1 MVFSS
6 VPVYL
11 DPPNWNQHQQQQQ
24 QAHHGQL
31 PSGGGGGG
39 GSGGGVEAHV
49 HHHQQLQH
57 QHQHQHHQLPPGPP
71 PGALMPPR
79 PDMAAIVAAASG
91 GGAGAAGP
99 TGGSAVRPGSMTER
113 ARLAKIPQPEP
124 GLKCPRCESTN
135 TKFCYFNNYSLS
147 QPRHFCKTC
156 RRYWTRGGA
165 LRNVPVGGGCRRNK
179 RTKSSK
185 STSSSAAS
193 ASASAGTGGGGTAS
207 STSSTATG
215 GSSAAAIMTPQ
226 GQLPFLASLHHP
238 LGGGDHYSSGASR
251 LGFPGLSSLDP
262 VDYHLGTGGGGA
274 AIGLEQWRL
283 PQIQQFP
290 FLSRPDAAVPSP
302 MSGIYPFDVD
312 GHGDAAG
319 FAGHMLGGGSKVPG
333 SAGLITQLASVKMED
348 NNPAASAAMTCS
360 PREFLGLH
368 GSLQFWGGGG
378 GNGASGNNGGGT
390 AANAGG
396 GGGGASAPSSGWVDL
411 SGFNSPS
418 SGGNIL

>member
-11 DPPNWNQHQQQQQ
+11 DPPNWNQQQQQ

-31 PSGGGGGG
+31 PSVGGGGGG
-39 GSGGGVEAHV
+39 VGVVEP
-49 HHHQQLQH
+49 HHHQ
-57 QHQHQHHQLPPGPP
+57 QHHQLPPMPP
-71 PGALMPPR
+71 PGPFMAPR
-79 PDMAAIVAAASG
+79 PDMSIIVAASG
-91 GGAGAAGP
+91 GRDSAGGGGP
-99 TGGSAVRPGSMTER
+99 TGGSSVRPGSMTER
-113 ARLAKIPQPEP
+113 ARVAKIPQPEP

-185 STSSSAAS
+185 SNSSSAAS
-193 ASASAGTGGGGTAS
+193 ASATGGTSS

-215 GSSAAAIMTPQ
+215 GSSAAAAAAIMPPQ
-226 GQLPFLASLHHP
+226 AQLPFLASLHP
-238 LGGGDHYSSGASR
+238 LGGDHYNYSTGASR

-262 VDYHLGTGGGGA
+262 VDYQLGGGGGA
-274 AIGLEQWRL
+274 GTAIGLEQWRM

-290 FLSRPDAAVPSP
+290 FLSRPDAVPPP
-302 MSGIYPFDVD
+302 MSGIYPFDVE
-312 GHGDAAG
+312 GGGDAAG
-319 FAGHMLGGGSKVPG
+319 FAGQMLGGSKVPG

-348 NNPAASAAMTCS
+348 NPPSTAMTSS
-360 PREFLGLH
+360 PREFLGLS
-368 GSLQFWGGGG
+368 GNLQFWGGG
-378 GNGASGNNGGGT
+378 NGASSNNGGS
-390 AANAGG
+390 
-396 GGGGASAPSSGWVDL
+396 GAVAPGSGWVDL
-411 SGFNSPS
+411 SGFNSS
-418 SGGNIL
+418 SSGNIL

>member
-11 DPPNWNQHQQQQQ
+11 DTPNWNQHQQQQQ

-31 PSGGGGGG
+31 PSGGGGG
-39 GSGGGVEAHV
+39 VEAHA

-57 QHQHQHHQLPPGPP
+57 QHHQLPPVPP

-91 GGAGAAGP
+91 GGP

-193 ASASAGTGGGGTAS
+193 ASAGTAAGGTSS

-226 GQLPFLASLHHP
+226 GGQLPFLASLHHP
-238 LGGGDHYSSGASR
+238 LGGDHYSTGASR

-262 VDYHLGTGGGGA
+262 VDYHLGTGGGG
-274 AIGLEQWRL
+274 IGLEQWRL

-290 FLSRPDAAVPSP
+290 FLSRPDAAAVPPP

-312 GHGDAAG
+312 GHGGDAGG
-319 FAGHMLGGGSKVPG
+319 FAGHMLGGSKVSG

-348 NNPAASAAMTCS
+348 NNPAASAAMTSS
-360 PREFLGLH
+360 PREFLGLP

-378 GNGASGNNGGGT
+378 NGGASGNNGGT
-390 AANAGG
+390 AANT
-396 GGGGASAPSSGWVDL
+396 GGGASAPSSGWVDL

>member
-24 QAHHGQL
+24 QAHHGQQQL
-31 PSGGGGGG
+31 PSGAG
-39 GSGGGVEAHV
+39 GGGVEAHA
-49 HHHQQLQH
+49 HHHQ
-57 QHQHQHHQLPPGPP
+57 QHQHHQLPPVPP
-71 PGALMPPR
+71 PGALMAPR
-79 PDMAAIVAAASG
+79 PDMAAIVVAASG
-91 GGAGAAGP
+91 GGGPTGGP

-185 STSSSAAS
+185 QSTSSSAAS
-193 ASASAGTGGGGTAS
+193 ASATGGGTSS
-207 STSSTATG
+207 STSSSTATG
-215 GSSAAAIMTPQ
+215 GSGAAAAAMMQ
-226 GQLPFLASLHHP
+226 HQGGQLPFLSSLHLHHP
-238 LGGGDHYSSGASR
+238 LGGGGDQYSTGASR

-262 VDYHLGTGGGGA
+262 VDYHLGTGGG
-274 AIGLEQWRL
+274 LEQWRL

-290 FLSRPDAAVPSP
+290 FLSRHDAGVPPP

-312 GHGDAAG
+312 GHSGDAGGG
-319 FAGHMLGGGSKVPG
+319 FAGHMLGGGSKLPGG

-348 NNPAASAAMTCS
+348 NNPASASAAMTSSS
-360 PREFLGLH
+360 PREFLGLP
-368 GSLQFWGGGG
+368 GNLQFWGGGG
-378 GNGASGNNGGGT
+378 NNGASANNGGGAT
-390 AANAGG
+390 ANNAGG
-396 GGGGASAPSSGWVDL
+396 GGGGASAPGSSWVDL
-411 SGFNSPS
+411 SGFNNSPS
-418 SGGNIL
+418 SGNLL

>member
-6 VPVYL
+6 VPAVYL
-11 DPPNWNQHQQQQQ
+11 DPPNWNQQQQ

-31 PSGGGGGG
+31 PSGGNGGGG
-39 GSGGGVEAHV
+39 GGGGGVDA
-49 HHHQQLQH
+49 HHHH
-57 QHQHQHHQLPPGPP
+57 HHHHQLPPMPP
-71 PGALMPPR
+71 HHGGLMAPR
-79 PDMAAIVAAASG
+79 PDMVAAAVAASG
-91 GGAGAAGP
+91 GGGGGGGGGP
-99 TGGSAVRPGSMTER
+99 TGGTAVRPGSMTER

-185 STSSSAAS
+185 SSSSTSAAGS
-193 ASASAGTGGGGTAS
+193 ASATGGTSS

-215 GSSAAAIMTPQ
+215 GSSSAAAAAAMMPPQ
-226 GQLPFLASLHHP
+226 AQLPFLASLHHP

-262 VDYHLGTGGGGA
+262 VDYQLGGGGAAAA

-290 FLSRPDAAVPSP
+290 FLSRNDAMPPP
-302 MSGIYPFDVD
+302 MSGIYPFDAEAAA
-312 GHGDAAG
+312 DAAG
-319 FAGHMLGGGSKVPG
+319 FAGQLLAGTKVPG
-333 SAGLITQLASVKMED
+333 SSGLITQLASVKMED
-348 NNPAASAAMTCS
+348 SNAQSAAMNSS
-360 PREFLGLH
+360 PREFLGLP
-368 GSLQFWGGGG
+368 GNLQFWGGGNGAGPG
-378 GNGASGNNGGGT
+378 GNGDGATGGSGAGV
-390 AANAGG
+390 APGG
-396 GGGGASAPSSGWVDL
+396 GGSGGGWADL
-411 SGFNSPS
+411 SGFNSS
-418 SGGNIL
+418 SSGNIL